1 MNGIGLKQWR
11 RRAATKTAA
20 KAVAEKVV
28 VVLESS
34 DGFSLLNFQD

>member
-28 VVLESS
+28 VLESS